1 MTPPINAVIR
11 IKINKINKISLGKYI
26 PKTKMIGYKMK
37 LNTNIT
43 VSIKQIT

>member
-11 IKINKINKISLGKYI
+11 IKINKISLGKYI

-37 LNTNIT
+37 LKMNIT